1 MVGDS
6 AVHLQEIQ
14 EIAATWTVDSRGDFS
29 EDTEQDFDGHGVA
42 TQKSAARSRLPAR
55 PENDPAAPSLW
66 LSPSGL
72 QPVRLG

>member
-14 EIAATWTVDSRGDFS
+14 EIAATWTVDSREDLL
-29 EDTEQDFDGHGVA
+29 EDTGQDGHGVA
-42 TQKSAARSRLPAR
+42 TRKSAARSRLPAR
-55 PENDPAAPSLW
+55 PQNDPAAPSLW

-72 QPVRLG
+72 IRLVSVG